1 MTRNYTEFGSFENL
15 RMPLDKITHKI
26 LYNSNKNVC
35 FVHSSRIGLGA
46 GGMITATESWEQQS
60 ISLYSPM
67 SFYKY
72 PIVN

>member
-46 GGMITATESWEQQS
+46 GGNDYRHRELRATIHFIILTDEF
-60 ISLYSPM
+60 L
-67 SFYKY
+67 
-72 PIVN
+72 